1 MNSNPVFVGSV
12 VIVVVVVV
20 VVNEVFDYTR
30 LGLLRCLGF

>member
-1 MNSNPVFVGSV
+1 MNSNPGFVGSV

-20 VVNEVFDYTR
+20 VVNGAFDYTH